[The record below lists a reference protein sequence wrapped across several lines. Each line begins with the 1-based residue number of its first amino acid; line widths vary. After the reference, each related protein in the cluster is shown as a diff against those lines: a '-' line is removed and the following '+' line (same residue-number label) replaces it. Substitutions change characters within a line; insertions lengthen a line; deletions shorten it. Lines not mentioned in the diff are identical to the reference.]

1 MKLYVGYKL
10 KLYRD
15 NVDSLINGIKDRLN
29 NADPVNITTQNS
41 NHAYDTHSNVVE
53 ALPREQFLQRKLEV
67 LQQGAENLKTI
78 LSLTPPVKVEKVDVS
93 TRSQGVGTVN
103 SGGSRIPLGNSK
115 FREKIII

>member
-1 MKLYVGYKL
+1 MNFCVGYKL

-29 NADPVNITTQNS
+29 NADTVNITTQNS
-41 NHAYDTHSNVVE
+41 NHDYNTHSNVVE
-53 ALPREQFLQRKLEV
+53 ELPREQFLQRKLEV

-78 LSLTPPVKVEKVDVS
+78 LSLTPPVKVEKVDMS

-103 SGGSRIPLGNSK
+103 SM
-115 FREKIII
+115 